1 MKIHSWIVFSHIVLP
16 LPFQLYYICID
27 IHIYVYI
34 YIYIYN
40 ILIVAGSSD
49 RVPSLNANG
58 SNGSHVANTEAVS
71 NAGGIGTLGGVMF
84 ELDTWM
90 HLDRNSNTQRL
101 TQTLNE
107 WSIYLHL
114 LGFYMFL

>member
-1 MKIHSWIVFSHIVLP
+1 MSTVYRYL
-16 LPFQLYYICID
+16 
-27 IHIYVYI
+27 YI
-34 YIYIYN
+34 YD

-114 LGFYMFL
+114 LGFSMFL